1 MLAFFRM
8 TIKGDE
14 LDPQEIQNK
23 LDLPSNIY
31 FKGSVIYK
39 FGRPPL
45 QKTNRWVYD
54 INRSCKSSRE
64 IQSFLSKQLRIILSL
79 KKILDE
85 YTLKFKSCIEFI
97 VYAERKA
104 DLTLSKFDLKAL
116 SQIGAEFVVAFN

>member
-39 FGRPPL
+39 FGRPLL

-64 IQSFLSKQLRIILSL
+64 IQSFLSKQLKIILSL

-85 YTLKFKSCIEFI
+85 YTLKFKSCLC
-97 VYAERKA
+97 RK
-104 DLTLSKFDLKAL
+104 K
-116 SQIGAEFVVAFN
+116 G